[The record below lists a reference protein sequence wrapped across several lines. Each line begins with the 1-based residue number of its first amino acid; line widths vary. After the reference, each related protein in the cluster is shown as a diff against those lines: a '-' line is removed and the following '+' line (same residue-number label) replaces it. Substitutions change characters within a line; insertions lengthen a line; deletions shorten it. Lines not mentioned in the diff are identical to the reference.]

1 MSASA
6 NTTPRKALIT
16 GAAGFIGSHLA
27 ERLVD
32 LGTTVVGVDAF
43 TDFYGRELKERNLV
57 RLREEP
63 RFELRELDLSSDP
76 LDGLLDGVDVVYHLA
91 GQAGVRGSFGETFS
105 VYLRNNVQ
113 ATQRLLEAAA
123 GSSLDRFVY
132 ASSSS
137 IYGDAL
143 AYPTAETAAP
153 RPVSPYGMTKVA
165 TEELAGVYHRTRGV
179 PVVGLRYFTVYGPR
193 QRPDMAFTRFLTRAL
208 RGEELTVFGDGRQVR
223 DFTFVDD
230 IVTGTL
236 AAAEHGRH
244 GAAYNIGGGSPV
256 RLSDVLVLLREL
268 LERPLHVRHASGP
281 LGEARRTGAD
291 CTLSEAELGFK
302 PSTPLPTG
310 IAAQLRWLE
319 SIVEVSPAH
328 RRTRRPVGRQAVGAP
343 LSAGSRS

>member
-1 MSASA
+1 MSTSS
-6 NTTPRKALIT
+6 TTIRPRKALVT
-16 GAAGFIGSHLA
+16 GCAGFVGSHLA

-32 LGTTVVGVDAF
+32 LGTTVVGIDAF
-43 TDFYGRELKERNLV
+43 TDFYARELKERNLA

-63 RFELRELDLSSDP
+63 RFELHELDLSCDP

-123 GSSLDRFVY
+123 DTSLDRFVY

-143 AYPTAETAAP
+143 AYPTAETASP

-165 TEELAGVYHRTRGV
+165 TEELAGVYHRTRDV

-208 RGEELTVFGDGRQVR
+208 RGEELTVFGDGHQVR

-230 IVTGTL
+230 IVAGTL
-236 AAAEHGRH
+236 AAAERGTA
-244 GAAYNIGGGSPV
+244 GGVYNIGGGSPV

-268 LERPLHVRHASGP
+268 LERPLHVRHAAGP

-291 CTLSEAELGFK
+291 CSLSEAELGFR

-319 SIVEVSPAH
+319 GLVETSSP
-328 RRTRRPVGRQAVGAP
+328 RRRQPRLSSRLTAVPSGIRA
-343 LSAGSRS
+343 